1 MTKSHVEMRQ
11 STETL
16 KEPLYGCVLDKL
28 EDDSME
34 NMLDEILQ
42 PVAEVQET
50 KWEALTG
57 MLP

>member
-16 KEPLYGCVLDKL
+16 KKPLYWCVLDKL

-34 NMLDEILQ
+34 NMLDEICSWWL
-42 PVAEVQET
+42 
-50 KWEALTG
+50 KFRR
-57 MLP
+57 